1 MGDLHGW
8 RFLRLLRGPEGAGSS
23 LSLVEGKRKKV
34 VEGLDERRDHSLPV
48 PAP

>member
-8 RFLRLLRGPEGAGSS
+8 RFLRLLRGPEEAGSS
-23 LSLVEGKRKKV
+23 LSLVEGKRENV
-34 VEGLDERRDHSLPV
+34 VDWLDERRGHSVPV